1 MRSTARPLASLVL
14 GLALAAGLAAPAHAQ
29 LASGEFAPDFTL
41 DDTLTGQPIS
51 LSDFAGE
58 VRVLYFVGWG

>member
-29 LASGEFAPDFTL
+29 LAVGASAPDFML